1 MFYKCLMCFVFV
13 ALPIEC
19 LFKGESCTADHRL
32 GTCKQLSKCTH
43 LMNEIRHCGTPMPP
57 HMRDKLKR
65 LGCGFDYDEPLVRL
79 YCTCKQ
85 LSKCTHLM
93 NEIRHCG
100 TPMPPHMRDKLKRL
114 GCGFD
119 YDEPLVCCDSSSNTA
134 YTERPFSGDSWG
146 SHEYGKEDRYDK
158 GPHYDAD
165 QNDWTTKPSSNTWGS
180 GGTHGRDPLGSGG
193 THGRDPLG
201 SGGTHGRDPLGS
213 GGTHGRDPLGSGGT
227 HGRDPLGSG
236 GTHGRDPLGS
246 GGTHGR
252 DPLGS
257 GGTHGSDP
265 WGSSES
271 DTSGSSESN
280 TWGSSG
286 SNTWGSSGSN
296 TWGSGGNQDPYNTG
310 GGKDPYANN
319 GGGNKDDRNN
329 NNKWDSNKNTVDNS
343 IERIPDVRNHRNLD
357 ILPIEC
363 GAIEGERIFGGNRT
377 KLFEMPW
384 MVLLS
389 YDSARGTKLSCGG
402 SLISEWYVLTAAHCI
417 SFLGTKLKLRSV
429 ILGEYDVRRDP
440 DCERMEGELFC
451 APKVRNVAVDTVIP
465 HPDYSPQRL
474 GDDIGLIRLAEP
486 ADFTLD
492 SMKPI
497 CLPTSPE
504 LQSENL
510 EGLNGVVAGWG
521 ATEDGLQSPVL
532 LSVDLPIISNRD
544 CQALYNGSP
553 RIDKSQLCAGGIRD
567 KDSCGGDSGG
577 PLLYPGR
584 TRAGAG
590 VRYVQRGIVSYG
602 SKRCGLGGFPGVY
615 TRVANY
621 MDWILDNIR

>member
-32 GTCKQLSKCTH
+32 G
-43 LMNEIRHCGTPMPP
+43 
-57 HMRDKLKR
+57 
-65 LGCGFDYDEPLVRL
+65 
-79 YCTCKQ
+79 TCKQ

-180 GGTHGRDPLGSGG
+180 GGTHGRDP
-193 THGRDPLG
+193 
-201 SGGTHGRDPLGS
+201 
-213 GGTHGRDPLGSGGT
+213 
-227 HGRDPLGSG
+227 
-236 GTHGRDPLGS
+236 
-246 GGTHGR
+246 
-252 DPLGS
+252 
-257 GGTHGSDP
+257 
-265 WGSSES
+265 
-271 DTSGSSESN
+271 
-280 TWGSSG
+280 WGSSG